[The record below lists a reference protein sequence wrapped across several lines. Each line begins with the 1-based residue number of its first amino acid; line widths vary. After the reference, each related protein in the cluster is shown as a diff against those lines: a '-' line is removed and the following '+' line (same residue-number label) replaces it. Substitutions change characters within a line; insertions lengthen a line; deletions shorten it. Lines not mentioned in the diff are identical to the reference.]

1 MYEEPRAPSRSER
14 PAHQRQGSRQ
24 ASVSSNTAPQY
35 NSTANDVVIPNKSRL
50 REEDAPS
57 PFDNRPDK
65 PGTSRNDVIIPNKS
79 RMREEEIEVPYAR
92 DSSLVDDRPTSA
104 ASSRRLSRISQ
115 ASSYKPAATPRAEPA
130 PDMLSPQS
138 NDDRNYYERLS
149 FSSNVTSKSKMPA
162 AEDER
167 EQKIRS
173 DYEFR
178 IAGLERRAL
187 AAESER
193 DECRRRE
200 VEEKEKRVEW
210 EDEVRGLKEVRQ
222 RLKTYADYC
231 DSALLCTPLHC
242 GRCSTS
248 WTWRETRRRRL
259 VNTWKSLPAMPKKR
273 LTNGEIGAKGWR
285 TISGTQKPIDQ
296 HQRPM

>member
-222 RLKTYADYC
+222 RLKTYAD
-231 DSALLCTPLHC
+231 SAIA
-242 GRCSTS
+242 RCSARICTAVDAA
-248 WTWRETRRRRL
+248 RAGPGERRRHDGPSTHGR
-259 VNTWKSLPAMPKKR
+259 VFPP
-273 LTNGEIGAKGWR
+273 
-285 TISGTQKPIDQ
+285 
-296 HQRPM
+296 RPRRD